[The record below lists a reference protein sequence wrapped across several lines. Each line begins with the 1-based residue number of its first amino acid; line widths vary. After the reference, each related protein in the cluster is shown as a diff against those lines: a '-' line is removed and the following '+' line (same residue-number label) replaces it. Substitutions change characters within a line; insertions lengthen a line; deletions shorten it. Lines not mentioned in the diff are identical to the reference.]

1 MIALVESNKTDTVI
15 SESQTVKRI
24 YTYTEDE
31 DEYMHELIGYD
42 DEDNMKNDVPS
53 EENIIKSSCKKE
65 LMLYINSPP
74 LLLKTNQM
82 YNDSLQWWKQR
93 ANDLPILS
101 KLARF
106 YLSIQATSSPSER
119 IFSLASIIITRLR
132 SRLDPE
138 VAGSLFFL
146 NRLLLWEENEL

>member
-15 SESQTVKRI
+15 SESQTVKST

-42 DEDNMKNDVPS
+42 DEDNMKNYVPY

-65 LMLYINSPP
+65 LMLYRNSPP
-74 LLLKTNQM
+74 LLLKTNKM
-82 YNDSLQWWKQR
+82 YNDPLQWWKQR

-106 YLSIQATSSPSER
+106 YLSIQATSAPSER

-138 VAGSLFFL
+138 VSGSLVFL
-146 NRLLLWEENEL
+146 NRVLLWEENEL